1 METWLGVI
9 LLLVVGVWWIHA
21 LGRHTE
27 LARVRV
33 VNGRVEFV
41 RGRLPQS
48 LLADLHDVLTLPPIE
63 QGELRIVLDR
73 GKPRVVAS
81 GLSEGRVQQL
91 RNVVGGY
98 EVSQIRAGR
107 PPPR

>member
-1 METWLGVI
+1 METWLGVV
-9 LLLVVGVWWIHA
+9 LLLVVGAWLLHA
-21 LGRHTE
+21 LGRHAE

-33 VNGRVEFV
+33 VGGRVEFV
-41 RGRLPQS
+41 KGRLPPK
-48 LLADLHDVLTLPPIE
+48 LLADLQDVLTLPPVE
-63 QGELRIVLDR
+63 EGELRIVLDR

-81 GLSEGRVQQL
+81 RLSEGRVQQL

-98 EVSQIRAGR
+98 EVAQIRAGR